1 MLNGNGVQKELF
13 LTQPNFLIMPKI
25 NLNLLRKLASLVTW
39 VNSRWFLALKKNLAS
54 LKKSSFFYAAS
65 IQQILISPFEI
76 FHYFINHFFSK
87 CRVFISYAFFMP
99 FWQIYWCLFWNKTL
113 SKYLYDESES
123 YILANILFLP
133 FFLIIQLYNCDLRQS
148 LTSFADFVFTQ
159 CTQKLVYKTKKGPR
173 KISLSRLWHV

>member
-1 MLNGNGVQKELF
+1 MRLQITLCIHIWI
-13 LTQPNFLIMPKI
+13 LDACMCSII
-25 NLNLLRKLASLVTW
+25 NLNIWTVHKIV
-39 VNSRWFLALKKNLAS
+39 SRCITMLCI
-54 LKKSSFFYAAS
+54 SSIF
-65 IQQILISPFEI
+65 SPYEI

-123 YILANILFLP
+123 YILANKLFLP

-148 LTSFADFVFTQ
+148 LTSFADFLFTQ